1 MIRPDQNVTIL
12 TNKMWT
18 ILVLSESIRTKN
30 IHKIEGLLQNRWS
43 HLFCIS
49 PFSVILIVIFYFVG
63 QIENKSYFL
72 PNPAMQDMRKFY
84 KKQVFI
90 IWFGHI
96 ENLWYQ
102 MPRKL
107 GKFGQKMHKNLY
119 MANLFNFWN
128 YIAKNIFFTA
138 NIGRDEIQT
147 FHIPKWISCEG
158 SAAFTQNIPQGSEV
172 YRPDSGCMK
181 PCRNGV
187 INKKEAV
194 RMLLDDYSS
203 ILQQPL
209 YWLWKIFQ

>member
-1 MIRPDQNVTIL
+1 M
-12 TNKMWT
+12 
-18 ILVLSESIRTKN
+18 
-30 IHKIEGLLQNRWS
+30 LQNRWS

-49 PFSVILIVIFYFVG
+49 PFCVILTVIFYFVG

-72 PNPAMQDMRKFY
+72 PNQAVQTRENSIKTSL
-84 KKQVFI
+84 V

-119 MANLFNFWN
+119 MSNLFNLWN

-138 NIGRDEIQT
+138 NIGRGETQT

-158 SAAFTQNIPQGSEV
+158 SAAFIQNIPQEGRSLS
-172 YRPDSGCMK
+172 SGLRFHETMQEWCDK
-181 PCRNGV
+181 
-187 INKKEAV
+187 
-194 RMLLDDYSS
+194 
-203 ILQQPL
+203 
-209 YWLWKIFQ
+209 